1 MPISAYTACVARAA
15 TTSDAFNAI
24 AESDRRRILEALI
37 NGEVAVGELVERLHL
52 NQPQVSKHLA
62 VLRSVDLVHYR
73 TTGRQKLYRL
83 NAEALRPIHEWTS
96 SFEWLWNARLD
107 RLDDLLTE
115 LQQTVPATASVR
127 KSRNDTKQLKERL
140 L

>member
-1 MPISAYTACVARAA
+1 VARAA

-24 AESDRRRILEALI
+24 AELDRRRILSALV

-52 NQPQVSKHLA
+52 TQPQVSKHLA

-73 TTGRQKLYRL
+73 TIGRQKLYRV
-83 NAEALRPIHEWTS
+83 NAATLQPIHQWTS
-96 SFEWLWNARLD
+96 SFERLWNERLD
-107 RLDDLLTE
+107 RLDDVLGE
-115 LQQTVPATASVR
+115 LKKPGPGAAPVRTVR
-127 KSRNDTKQLKERL
+127 NKSNPLKEKL